1 MRIFAYHFSTDL
13 KSEEFRPQSRFNYRM
28 IEIMVSFS
36 DIDQMIQ
43 KGQAESRVFAEALVA
58 KYSTYI
64 QRLATSILGDPDE
77 AQDVCQE
84 TFIDAL
90 VYIGRYTPGTN
101 LKAWLSRIAMNKCQQ
116 ALRKRRIRRS
126 LSSAVQSIHD
136 LLSRPANPVEMT
148 LQAERDARIR
158 AAINALGEK
167 HRIPVILYYVYD
179 LKVREI
185 ATILEIPEG
194 TVSSRLHYAVKKL
207 GDQLRDI
214 QEG

>member
-1 MRIFAYHFSTDL
+1 
-13 KSEEFRPQSRFNYRM
+13 M
-28 IEIMVSFS
+28 IEIMASFS
-36 DIDQMIQ
+36 DIDQMIHNDQ
-43 KGQAESRVFAEALVA
+43 TESQAFAEALVA
-58 KYSTYI
+58 KYSAYI

-90 VYIGRYTPGTN
+90 VYIERYTPGTN
-101 LKAWLSRIAMNKCQQ
+101 LKAWLSRIAVHKCQQ
-116 ALRKRRIRRS
+116 VLRKRRIRRS
-126 LSSAVQSIHD
+126 LSSAVHAFHD
-136 LLSRPANPVEMT
+136 LLSRPVNPAETT
-148 LQAERDARIR
+148 LQVERDAQIW
-158 AAINALGEK
+158 AAINTLGEK